1 MSNKRMSK
9 TILEL
14 APLASD
20 PSVDRSKLALP
31 AQIGDKNFHVLMGDL
46 SRLIDFSQIDT
57 YTLLV
62 QLGLDKVSNT
72 PDSEKPLSQAMI
84 NALNQKADKSHR
96 HEIDDV
102 NGLRQALNNIFGG
115 NQQIPLANLQE
126 IVQML
131 ATKANVNHTH
141 SMSDISGLANALAG
155 KADVTHTH
163 EITSLSGYHQ
173 MIQTFNNTY
182 ALKSDLEALRAQVN
196 ALSGEPGQL
205 PDNIVLELQ
214 GTW

>member
-1 MSNKRMSK
+1 MSTTRVSK

-20 PSVDRSKLALP
+20 PTVDRSKLALP

-57 YTLLV
+57 YSLLV
-62 QLGLDKVSNT
+62 QLGLDKISNV

-102 NGLRQALNNIFGG
+102 NGLRQALNNIFSG

-126 IVQML
+126 VVQLL

-141 SMSDISGLANALAG
+141 SMSDINGLAAALAAKG
-155 KADVTHTH
+155 DANHTH
-163 EITSLSGYHQ
+163 DITSLSGYQQ

-182 ALKSDLEALRAQVN
+182 ASKSDLEALRAQVG
-196 ALSGEPGQL
+196 AIAGEAGQL

>member
-1 MSNKRMSK
+1 MSTTRVSK

-14 APLASD
+14 DPLASD
-20 PSVDRSKLALP
+20 PTVDRSKLALP

-57 YTLLV
+57 YSLLV
-62 QLGLDKVSNT
+62 QLGLDKVSNV

-102 NGLRQALNNIFGG
+102 NGLRQALNNIFSG

-126 IVQML
+126 VVQLL

-141 SMSDISGLANALAG
+141 AMSDINGLAAALAAKG
-155 KADVTHTH
+155 DANHTH
-163 EITSLSGYHQ
+163 DITSLSGYQQ

-182 ALKSDLEALRAQVN
+182 ASKSDLEALRAQVG
-196 ALSGEPGQL
+196 AIAGEAGQL

>member
-1 MSNKRMSK
+1 MSTTRMSK

-14 APLASD
+14 DPLASD

-57 YTLLV
+57 YSLLV
-62 QLGLDKVSNT
+62 QLGLDKVSNV

-102 NGLRQALNNIFGG
+102 NGLRQALNNIFSG

-126 IVQML
+126 VVQLL
-131 ATKANVNHTH
+131 ATKANVSHTH
-141 SMSDISGLANALAG
+141 SMSDINGLAAALAAKG
-155 KADVTHTH
+155 DANHTH
-163 EITSLSGYHQ
+163 DITSLSGYQQ

-182 ALKSDLEALRAQVN
+182 ASKPDLEALRAQVS
-196 ALSGEPGQL
+196 ALAGETGQL

>member
-1 MSNKRMSK
+1 MSNNRMSK

-20 PSVDRSKLALP
+20 PSVNRSELALP

-57 YTLLV
+57 YSLLV
-62 QLGLDKVSNT
+62 QLGLDKVSNI

-126 IVQML
+126 IVQLL

-155 KADVTHTH
+155 KADVNHTH
-163 EITSLSGYHQ
+163 DITSLSGYQQ

-182 ALKSDLEALRAQVN
+182 APKSDLENLRAQVN
-196 ALSGEPGQL
+196 AIAGEAGQL